1 MTEICS
7 CILVKGKK
15 RVGGDEN
22 NELASRSYLSSI
34 VKSQFFSLVSNWK
47 TKLKGD
53 IKSHND
59 LEILGVVERRLN
71 SKHVQYWT
79 PIVIEGLWFP

>member
-1 MTEICS
+1 M
-7 CILVKGKK
+7 V
-15 RVGGDEN
+15 
-22 NELASRSYLSSI
+22 
-34 VKSQFFSLVSNWK
+34 FSLVSNWK
-47 TKLKGD
+47 TKLRGD